1 MPLSAFRLRIRIRIR
16 FRFRLRLRFRIGIGF
31 RIGFGFGFG
40 LRSGLLLARAPVS
53 FHLLSM
59 RSTIV
64 TAGTLVALGLG
75 LLVGGLGVSSSQAQT
90 RAAGSRPQCV
100 QVSSE
105 ARFDGV
111 GFQHWVT
118 VNNTCTGPVDCTIS
132 TDVAPSPVSMHLAAR
147 ERREISTFLSSP
159 ARAFAPTVECTEPG
173 R

>member
-1 MPLSAFRLRIRIRIR
+1 MRPNI
-16 FRFRLRLRFRIGIGF
+16 
-31 RIGFGFGFG
+31 
-40 LRSGLLLARAPVS
+40 LAV
-53 FHLLSM
+53 
-59 RSTIV
+59 
-64 TAGTLVALGLG
+64 GTVVALALGLLAG
-75 LLVGGLGVSSSQAQT
+75 SLGASLSQAQP

-159 ARAFAPTVECTEPG
+159 ARAFTPTVECTEPG

>member
-1 MPLSAFRLRIRIRIR
+1 MRFSASRFRIRTRFGFRVRFGLRIRVR
-16 FRFRLRLRFRIGIGF
+16 FGF
-31 RIGFGFGFG
+31 RV
-40 LRSGLLLARAPVS
+40 RSSLLLAPAPVS

-59 RSTIV
+59 RPTIA

-75 LLVGGLGVSSSQAQT
+75 LLVGGLGASSSHAQA
-90 RAAGSRPQCV
+90 RAGGSRPQCV

-111 GFQHWVT
+111 GYQHWVT